1 MANLDE
7 EKTIEELN
15 DCKEDM
21 RLRLIRATLLCETSV
36 LQPQCKKENGEHC
49 PFRMKGRLYRST
61 IYTCAV
67 SLMNLILEKEE

>member
-7 EKTIEELN
+7 EKTIEDLN

-21 RLRLIRATLLCETSV
+21 RLRLIRATLLCESSI
-36 LQPQCKKENGEHC
+36 LQPQCKKENGSLC
-49 PFRMKGRLYRST
+49 PFKIKGRLFRGNT
-61 IYTCAV
+61 YTCAV